1 MSAPSPDFARIVDGF
16 GDTTVR
22 DLAWLLLSPDLLDEH
37 HAGARLAHPFDSEAM
52 RRTTLAWLAELDAA
66 PDALHAHTRNP
77 KSTRLGIYAES
88 LLEFFLA
95 HGPAAR
101 LIAANVQIRRQRRTI
116 GECDFLLETADGA
129 RLHWE
134 LAVKFYL
141 HIGKPVAQGGGD
153 IDASSGA
160 RLPDRFVGERAAQG
174 GGDLDAP
181 SGARLPGRIVGERAA
196 QGGGEIDAPSGA
208 RLPDRFVG
216 ERAAQN
222 VGADAA
228 SPSSRLS
235 DYVGPNLQD
244 RFDLKHA
251 RLLTHQ
257 STLTARPEFIALG
270 YEGPWEP
277 RLFIKGRLFY
287 RDEGVASAP
296 EIGEQHL
303 RGWWMTASDWR
314 EKRGT
319 ASNAH
324 DERAWIVQ
332 PRLAWLASRRLRA
345 DDANALLAEASVIH
359 ARLQEIAMPTMIAAY
374 RRDEAGN
381 WSEESRG
388 FIVPDD
394 WPERARIFAAA
405 RL

>member
-141 HIGKPVAQGGGD
+141 HIGKPVAQ
-153 IDASSGA
+153 S
-160 RLPDRFVGERAAQG
+160 
-174 GGDLDAP
+174 
-181 SGARLPGRIVGERAA
+181 
-196 QGGGEIDAPSGA
+196 GGEIDAPSGA

-216 ERAAQN
+216 EHAAQGGVDIDASSGARLPGRIVGECAEQN

-319 ASNAH
+319 ASNAC
-324 DERAWIVQ
+324 DECAWIVQ

>member
-88 LLEFFLA
+88 LLEFFLT

-141 HIGKPVAQGGGD
+141 HIGKPVAQ
-153 IDASSGA
+153 S
-160 RLPDRFVGERAAQG
+160 
-174 GGDLDAP
+174 
-181 SGARLPGRIVGERAA
+181 
-196 QGGGEIDAPSGA
+196 GGEIDAPSGA
-208 RLPDRFVG
+208 RLPDRFAGEHAAQGGVDIDASSGARLPGRIVG

-345 DDANALLAEASVIH
+345 DDADALLAEASVIH

-374 RRDEAGN
+374 RRDDAGN

>member
-1 MSAPSPDFARIVDGF
+1 MPDRFVG
-16 GDTTVR
+16 
-22 DLAWLLLSPDLLDEH
+22 EH
-37 HAGARLAHPFDSEAM
+37 
-52 RRTTLAWLAELDAA
+52 
-66 PDALHAHTRNP
+66 
-77 KSTRLGIYAES
+77 
-88 LLEFFLA
+88 
-95 HGPAAR
+95 AAR
-101 LIAANVQIRRQRRTI
+101 
-116 GECDFLLETADGA
+116 
-129 RLHWE
+129 
-134 LAVKFYL
+134 
-141 HIGKPVAQGGGD
+141 GGVD

-160 RLPDRFVGERAAQG
+160 RLPDRFVGEHAAQG

-196 QGGGEIDAPSGA
+196 QSGGEIDAPSGA
-208 RLPDRFVG
+208 RLPDRFAG

-222 VGADAA
+222 GDADAA

-324 DERAWIVQ
+324 YERAWIVQ

-374 RRDEAGN
+374 RRDDAGN